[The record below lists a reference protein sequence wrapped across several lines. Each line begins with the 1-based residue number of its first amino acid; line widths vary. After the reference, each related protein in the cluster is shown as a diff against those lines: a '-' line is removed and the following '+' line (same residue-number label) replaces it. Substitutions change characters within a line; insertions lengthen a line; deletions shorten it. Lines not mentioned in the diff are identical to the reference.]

1 MNKARLVRIATYAS
15 VVIATLLLLLKVYAW
30 WFTDSISILASLLD
44 SAIDIAASVM
54 IVIAVQIAQTP
65 PDKEHRFGHGN
76 AEPMA
81 ALAQSVFIS
90 GSAIY
95 LIVFSIERYMHPQA
109 IQSAELGF
117 NVMIISLM
125 VTLGLISFQRYVIIK
140 TQSSAIKADSLH
152 YLSDVL
158 ANILVI
164 ITLWFSAIQWLDPI
178 LGFAIA
184 SWIFYSAVRI
194 AIEAGNQLLDHEL
207 PQEMREEIQQ
217 ITLSTEG
224 VLGMN
229 DLRSYQSGPNR
240 FVQFDLELDDNQ
252 SLLESH
258 NITENVT
265 QKLKQRF
272 PDLDV
277 MIHQEPASLKY
288 DKSHHNWGKE

>member
-15 VVIATLLLLLKVYAW
+15 VLIATSLLLLKLYAW
-30 WFTDSISILASLLD
+30 WFTGSVSILATLLD
-44 SAIDIAASVM
+44 SAIDIAASIM

-65 PDKEHRFGHGN
+65 ADKEHRFGHGN
-76 AEPMA
+76 AEPLA

-109 IQSAELGF
+109 IQSADLGF

-125 VTLGLISFQRYVIIK
+125 VTLGLISFQRYVILK

-184 SWIFYSAVRI
+184 AWIFYSAVRI
-194 AIEAGNQLLDHEL
+194 AIEAGNQILAHEL

-272 PDLDV
+272 TDLDV

-288 DKSHHNWGKE
+288 DPSHHSWGKE

>member
-1 MNKARLVRIATYAS
+1 MNKPQLVRIATYTS

-30 WFTDSISILASLLD
+30 WYTDSISILASLLD
-44 SAIDIAASVM
+44 SAIDIAASIM

-65 PDKEHRFGHGN
+65 ADKEHRFGHGN
-76 AEPMA
+76 AEPLA

-95 LIVFSIERYMHPQA
+95 LIIYSIERFIHPQA
-109 IQSAELGF
+109 IQSADLGLII
-117 NVMIISLM
+117 MIISLM
-125 VTLGLISFQRYVIIK
+125 VTLGLLSFQRYVIRK
-140 TQSSAIKADSLH
+140 TQSTAIKADSLH

-164 ITLWFSAIQWLDPI
+164 ITLWFSAIQWLDPL

-184 SWIFYSAVRI
+184 AWIFYSALRI

-207 PQEMREEIQQ
+207 PQTMREEIKQ
-217 ITLSTEG
+217 ITLDTTG

-229 DLRSYQSGPNR
+229 DLRSYQSGPNK
-240 FVQFDLELDDNQ
+240 FVQFDLELDDN
-252 SLLESH
+252 LTLFESH
-258 NITENVT
+258 RITENVT
-265 QKLKQRF
+265 KKLKQRF
-272 PDLDV
+272 TDLDV
-277 MIHQEPASLKY
+277 MIHQEPASLKH